1 MPEARP
7 PQDPT
12 KSPLVELTIF
22 RLKEFIREPD
32 AVFWVFAFPLLLT
45 LALGFAFR
53 EKPPDRIPVGVSE
66 GPYAQR
72 HLVAL
77 QKSPALQPRI
87 YPESLGREEL
97 RRGKISL
104 LVSTLQVDG
113 GEGPA
118 DRPTYFYD
126 PTRPESRA
134 ARVEVDAALQTS
146 AGRRDAFA
154 ANEEHVTEQGSRY
167 IDFLVPGLIAM
178 NLMGTGMWSI
188 SFAIVNA
195 RLKKLL
201 KRFLATPMRKST
213 FLTAQFLSRLVF
225 LIVEVAVVATFAWLV
240 FGVAIRGPVLL
251 FCFLCLL
258 GGAAF
263 SGVGILVSSR
273 ARTLE
278 AVSGLMNLV
287 MMPMWICSGVFF
299 SYERFPDAV
308 KPIIRALPL
317 TALADGLRA
326 VMNDGLGVTAVL
338 PQIINLLVWT
348 VASFVVGLRI
358 FRWS

>member
-1 MPEARP
+1 MPETRH
-7 PQDPT
+7 T
-12 KSPLVELTIF
+12 KSPLFELTIY

-32 AVFWVFAFPLLLT
+32 AVFWVLIFPLLLT

-66 GPYAQR
+66 GPFAQR
-72 HLVAL
+72 HLLAL
-77 QKSPALQPRI
+77 KKSPALQPRI
-87 YPESLGREEL
+87 YPEREGREEL
-97 RRGKISL
+97 RRGNISL
-104 LVSTLQVDG
+104 LVDG
-113 GEGPA
+113 GEKPVY
-118 DRPTYFYD
+118 RFD

-134 ARVEVDAALQTS
+134 ARVEVDNALQNS

-154 ANEEHVTEQGSRY
+154 AKEEHVTEQGSRY

-188 SFAIVNA
+188 SFAVVNA

-201 KRFLATPMRKST
+201 KRFLATPMRKTT

-225 LIVEVAVVATFAWLV
+225 LVVEVAVVATFAWLV
-240 FGVAIRGPVLL
+240 FDVEIRGPVLL
-251 FCFLCLL
+251 FCLLCLL

-263 SGVGILVSSR
+263 AGIGILVSSR
-273 ARTLE
+273 AKTLE

-317 TALADGLRA
+317 TALADALRM
-326 VMNDGLGVTAVL
+326 VMNDGFGTAAVM
-338 PQIINLLVWT
+338 PQIINLVAWTLV
-348 VASFVVGLRI
+348 SFAVGLKI

>member
-1 MPEARP
+1 MPEKKRP
-7 PQDPT
+7 TYP
-12 KSPLVELTIF
+12 SLVELTIF
-22 RLKEFIREPD
+22 RLKEFLREPD
-32 AVFWVFAFPLLLT
+32 AVFWVFAFPLVLT

-53 EKPPDRIPVGVSE
+53 EKAPEKIPVGVAA
-66 GPYAQR
+66 GPFAQR
-72 HLVAL
+72 HLAAL
-77 QKSPALQPRI
+77 QKSPALQARI
-87 YPESLGREEL
+87 YPENAGAEEL

-104 LVSTLQVDG
+104 LVGG
-113 GEGPA
+113 GEQLVY
-118 DRPTYFYD
+118 RFD
-126 PTRPESRA
+126 PTRPEART
-134 ARVEVDAALQTS
+134 ARVEVDDALQTG
-146 AGRRDAFA
+146 AGRRDPLKAK
-154 ANEEHVTEQGSRY
+154 EEHVTEQGSRY

-178 NLMGTGMWSI
+178 NLMSTGMWSI

-225 LIVEVAVVATFAWLV
+225 LVVEVSVVTTFAWLV
-240 FGVAIRGPVLL
+240 FDVAIQGAIWL
-251 FCFLCLL
+251 FCFVCLL

-263 SGVGILVSSR
+263 TGIGILVSSR
-273 ARTLE
+273 ARTIE

-308 KPIIRALPL
+308 KPVIRALSL
-317 TALADGLRA
+317 TALTDALRA
-326 VMNDGLGVTAVL
+326 VMNDGATLTAVA
-338 PQIINLLVWT
+338 PQVVNLGLWG
-348 VASFVVGLRI
+348 VVCFAIGLRV